1 MQKLCKI
8 LKYTFMFRAIVLN
21 YIFLD
26 GRIIHTDNSH
36 RKRLITPSLL
46 HVGAGKNG
54 LCSIVECGACLK

>member
-1 MQKLCKI
+1 
-8 LKYTFMFRAIVLN
+8 MFRAIVLN